1 MWRRPHFVVA
11 LFERCA
17 LLAGRVTV
25 HRALHA
31 ALEIEDP
38 RLPVVLVA
46 VSRAL
51 LAATLLLRR
60 LLLAVL
66 VVELR
71 ALPAATEFVHR
82 LLLAVT
88 GS

>member
-1 MWRRPHFVVA
+1 MSV
-11 LFERCA
+11 ERYA
-17 LLAGRVTV
+17 LLAERVTG

-31 ALEIEDP
+31 ELEIEDP
-38 RLPVVLVA
+38 RLPVALVA

-51 LAATLLLRR
+51 PAATLLLLR
-60 LLLAVL
+60 LLLL
-66 VVELR
+66 VHVAELR
-71 ALPAATEFVHR
+71 ALHAATEFAHR